1 MPDSLQSTLT
11 LGASPLLIVEDSD
24 EDYSTFL
31 RIVRECEFQRPVYRA
46 CDGEDALDYLYQRG
60 HYGDPQIAPR
70 PAVIVMDLNL
80 PGTDGREVI
89 EQVKQDQSL
98 KDIPIV
104 VLTTSSNPRDVDSCY
119 QFGINS
125 YMLKPIGVPAL
136 RRTIKDF
143 LHYWFNAIVLPTDD
157 PYP

>member
-1 MPDSLQSTLT
+1 MPDSSSSTLN
-11 LGASPLLIVEDSD
+11 LGISPLLIVEDSD
-24 EDYSTFL
+24 EDYFTFL
-31 RIVRECEFQRPVYRA
+31 RIMQECEFQRPVLRA
-46 CDGEDALDYLYQRG
+46 CDGEDALDYLYHRGQYLEPQR
-60 HYGDPQIAPR
+60 APR

-98 KDIPIV
+98 KSIPIV

-119 QFGINS
+119 HFGINS
-125 YMLKPIGVPAL
+125 YMLKPIGVPEL
-136 RRTIKDF
+136 RHTIKNF
-143 LHYWFNAIVLPTDD
+143 LHYWFEAIVLPTDD